1 MTTPRF
7 AATQVYIHAMWL
19 DNESH
24 GAAWKDTYYA
34 VVPPQSSS
42 KVPLAATLKPAVWA
56 AWQRFGPIST
66 VSCEQQ
72 ADVTHNLQFGAGT
85 AAARVSVRCSS
96 LG

>member
-42 KVPLAATLKPAVWA
+42 KVPLAEMLTA
-56 AWQRFGPIST
+56 
-66 VSCEQQ
+66 Q
-72 ADVTHNLQFGAGT
+72 APPGLRALLCRLTGIRG
-85 AAARVSVRCSS
+85 
-96 LG
+96 